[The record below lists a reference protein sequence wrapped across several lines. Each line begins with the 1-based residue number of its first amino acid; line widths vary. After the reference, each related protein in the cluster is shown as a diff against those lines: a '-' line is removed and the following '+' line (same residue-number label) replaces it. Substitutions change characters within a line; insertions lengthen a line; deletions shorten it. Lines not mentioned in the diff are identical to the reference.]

1 MLQTDAEKSR
11 KTVLQLPVDSDIL
24 SVILDYAYTDC
35 VPQLTAS
42 GINFVVPLLSDCKLS
57 LIHI

>member
-42 GINFVVPLLSDCKLS
+42 GINFVVPLLSDCK
-57 LIHI
+57 